1 MVSSGG
7 ELVAIRCSGPAYIPN
22 HPQKVQVGMATPGDT
37 PPPKFRSPSR
47 RQCEPEPEAG
57 KGSCSFFSLQVGAKC
72 ASACFIRPSAAS
84 LADRAGRNQLDCRDR
99 QEGSG
104 PDLSNQLHISR
115 LVEPSSNIEHFIRP
129 KSIQN
134 TLAIINPT

>member
-57 KGSCSFFSLQVGAKC
+57 KGSCSFFLQVGAKC
-72 ASACFIRPSAAS
+72 ASACFMTAIRQRAVRLIVRGAA
-84 LADRAGRNQLDCRDR
+84 QDR
-99 QEGSG
+99 QERGSG

-115 LVEPSSNIEHFIRP
+115 LVEPSSNIEPFI
-129 KSIQN
+129 
-134 TLAIINPT
+134 